1 MAFFRSEMFLA
12 IIPELGMLVLAG
24 LLLTLSLLKNQRVNC
39 CLGRVTAIGSALVA
53 VLAFIFSMP
62 GTDPTFLWGG
72 MLRLDS
78 AGFLFRI
85 LFLVGVSLTAIFA
98 ENEEVIRTRPE
109 FYAMLVFSAIGM
121 SFMASAGD
129 LIMLFLAIEIASIP
143 LYVLAGVKFRN
154 EKSVEA
160 GIKYFLFGS
169 LASSIMVFGFSILY
183 GMGGTTQIN
192 EIHAAVVAANVPIA
206 GLVGTVLLIL
216 AGFTFKISAVPF
228 HWWAPDVYEGA
239 PTPVSGF
246 LSTASKAAGFAIM
259 LRLMS
264 ILFSA
269 EHAFI
274 WQLLIAVIAFASMF
288 GGNLVAIS
296 QKNFKRLLA
305 YSSIAQAGYIL
316 VGVAAGTE
324 FGYTAVVYYLM
335 VYLLTNLMLFAVVG
349 WVEKAAGSADLSS
362 FAGLHKRSPITA
374 LAILIGLLSLG
385 GIPPFGGFFAKLLVF
400 GAAIDSNLAWLAII
414 GIVNSVIS
422 LYYYLRVL
430 KMMYVDEPAGE
441 VALKSPSLEFKIVLI
456 VCITGIIV
464 FGVILAP
471 WFNIATLAAG
481 GI

>member
-1 MAFFRSEMFLA
+1 MAFFQTEMFLA
-12 IIPELGMLVLAG
+12 IIPELGLLVLAG
-24 LLLTLSLLKNQRVNC
+24 LLLTLSLLKNQRINSWM
-39 CLGRVTAIGSALVA
+39 GRVTAIGSALVA

-62 GTDPTFLWGG
+62 GAEPTFLWGG
-72 MLRLDS
+72 MLRLDM

-169 LASSIMVFGFSILY
+169 LASAIMVFGFSILY

-192 EIHAAVVAANVPIA
+192 QIHAAVLAANVPLA
-206 GLVGTVLLIL
+206 GLVGAVLLIL

-259 LRLMS
+259 VRLMS
-264 ILFSA
+264 ILFGA
-269 EHAFI
+269 EHAVI
-274 WQLLIAVIAFASMF
+274 WQILIAVIAIASMF
-288 GGNLVAIS
+288 GGNLVAIQ

-316 VGVAAGTE
+316 IGVAAGTE

-335 VYLLTNLMLFAVVG
+335 VYLLTNLMLVCARWLGGKNHRQCRPYLLCRAAKAQSHHRVCHPHRITFIGRNPAV
-349 WVEKAAGSADLSS
+349 WRILCQAAGLWGSNGCPPGM
-362 FAGLHKRSPITA
+362 AGNHRYPQFSDQP
-374 LAILIGLLSLG
+374 LLL
-385 GIPPFGGFFAKLLVF
+385 PA
-400 GAAIDSNLAWLAII
+400 
-414 GIVNSVIS
+414 NSKANV
-422 LYYYLRVL
+422 R
-430 KMMYVDEPAGE
+430 
-441 VALKSPSLEFKIVLI
+441 
-456 VCITGIIV
+456 
-464 FGVILAP
+464 
-471 WFNIATLAAG
+471 
-481 GI
+481 